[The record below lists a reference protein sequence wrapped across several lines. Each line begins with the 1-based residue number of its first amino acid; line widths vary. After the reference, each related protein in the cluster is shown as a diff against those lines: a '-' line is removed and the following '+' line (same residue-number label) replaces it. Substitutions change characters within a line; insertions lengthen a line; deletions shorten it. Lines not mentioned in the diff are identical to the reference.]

1 MAKDLTNSR
10 LDRQNILNNEIAVD
24 EIQQKSGIEGI
35 LWDGKMFVTR
45 EMTANFFGVDI
56 RTISRYLEENSEELS
71 ANGYQVLRG
80 KELKAFLEA
89 AKNSG
94 KDIYVPT
101 KTTILGV
108 FDFRAFLNM
117 AMLLSESEKARA
129 LRQLMLDIVIDLIN
143 RKTGGGTKY
152 INQRDKDFV
161 FSSLQEDNYR
171 RQFTDALKNYVEDN
185 QYKYAHFTDMIYV
198 SIFKEKAKEYK
209 KILDLKASD
218 KVRDTFYSEILDI
231 IAAYESGLADA
242 IMREY
247 ERKGDILSQQETEEL
262 FRRFEK
268 MALWKPL
275 IQRGRVKMA
284 SRDMALRDAFH
295 YQLSEYIQPLDK
307 DEYQKFLGAA
317 GDELDRLMAQ
327 KKGIIWG
334 EYYYLMNAMKFCYEY
349 SFIRSNP
356 SELQRDCRYVQKD
369 RRADFSCQ
377 EWRGRFSRYGY

>member
-24 EIQQKSGIEGI
+24 EIQQKSGMNGI
-35 LWDGKMFVTR
+35 LWGEKLFVTR
-45 EMTANFFGVDI
+45 EMAADFFDVDI
-56 RTISRYLEENSEELS
+56 RTISRYLEQNSEELS

-80 KELKAFLEA
+80 KKLKAFLEV
-89 AKNSG
+89 AKNFG

-171 RQFTDALKNYVEDN
+171 RQFTDALKKYVEGDR
-185 QYKYAHFTDMIYV
+185 YKYAHFTDMIYV

-209 KILDLKASD
+209 KILDLKAGD

-242 IMREY
+242 IMCEY
-247 ERKGDILSQQETEEL
+247 ERKGHILSKQETEEL
-262 FRRFEK
+262 FGRFEK

-295 YQLSEYIQPLDK
+295 YQLSEYIQPLDE

-317 GDELDRLMAQ
+317 GDELDRLMEEN
-327 KKGIIWG
+327 KEVLRRLK
-334 EYYYLMNAMKFCYEY
+334 E
-349 SFIRSNP
+349 
-356 SELQRDCRYVQKD
+356 RD
-369 RRADFSCQ
+369 
-377 EWRGRFSRYGY
+377 